1 MGNLR
6 PEAESQVRALLQF
19 SDCRINTAVPD
30 AFANLAAVADQL
42 NAARKPDEAP
52 RDGLGCIINSRC
64 TGGQF
69 KALRDGRIRDPHH
82 GRKAT
87 APHKCR
93 NEYFIRTHIYAR
105 TGILTRALTTLP
117 TIVVQPFRSFW

>member
-19 SDCRINTAVPD
+19 SDCRINTAVPG

-52 RDGLGCIINSRC
+52 VTALDASSRC
-64 TGGQF
+64 G
-69 KALRDGRIRDPHH
+69 
-82 GRKAT
+82 
-87 APHKCR
+87 
-93 NEYFIRTHIYAR
+93 
-105 TGILTRALTTLP
+105 TT
-117 TIVVQPFRSFW
+117 